1 MEIELPAY
9 TSVEAIE
16 RGLGLDRRILKDLN
30 PALRPAVWAGSRRVP
45 RGYQLRLPAEL
56 QLTAAEFANRLGST
70 ALHASQ
76 VLPNTHRVAKGETL
90 SGLAKRYGVRLRTLA
105 ELNGLKTSSH
115 LRQGQRLLIPD
126 GASNPSSRSAAD

>member
-1 MEIELPAY
+1 MDTLLP
-9 TSVEAIE
+9 IQD
-16 RGLGLDRRILKDLN
+16 RGGPAQPLLLATGLRKHFPVAGGLLGRTTKVVRAVDDLT
-30 PALRPAVWAGSRRVP
+30 LS
-45 RGYQLRLPAEL
+45 
-56 QLTAAEFANRLGST
+56 
-70 ALHASQ
+70 
-76 VLPNTHRVAKGETL
+76 VAKGETL